1 MFRTN
6 QPSCGFLVWRNPYL
20 SLSSFM
26 MARISWLIGPMMNW
40 QKARCKGSVQPSGC
54 CTLVQT
60 CRKKKVNHASLN
72 KGYRFLTWDW
82 NLCTSPNFFC
92 HLPPK
97 KIPQRHVQNLN
108 QLTSFHPPSSWH
120 WRKSHPTCVAS
131 SSPSPHP
138 SSEHRSW
145 QIAPQS
151 GQYVDKNKLKR
162 PFFLRCYNIISRLH
176 LIFTNQFLLPLPIFK
191 GRSSTFLSEA
201 KHQWWSPI
209 HANHFRRQRCPFR
222 VALAHHPSRHRCRW
236 Q

>member
-1 MFRTN
+1 MLSLGGSHHESWVHTKIGQNMENYTSTIEWMFRTKR
-6 QPSCGFLVWRNPYL
+6 PSFGWINPHL

-60 CRKKKVNHASLN
+60 CRKKKGEPGIPKQGLPLLN
-72 KGYRFLTWDW
+72 MRLESVRFSSFFWYR
-82 NLCTSPNFFC
+82 
-92 HLPPK
+92 PK

-151 GQYVDKNKLKR
+151 GWYVDKNKLNR
-162 PFFLRCYNIISRLH
+162 SFVSEMLQSPPQVAYHFY
-176 LIFTNQFLLPLPIFK
+176 QPIF
-191 GRSSTFLSEA
+191 SSHDL
-201 KHQWWSPI
+201 
-209 HANHFRRQRCPFR
+209 N
-222 VALAHHPSRHRCRW
+222 L
-236 Q
+236 